1 MKSKNTWIA
10 WLMLII
16 SLFITLI
23 ATIYVKN
30 EIDKKN
36 EIEFRYECKEIASKI
51 ELRLHAHAQLLHNG
65 AAFFSTSDT
74 VSREDWKQFIEKS
87 KIDLNLP
94 GILGTGFA
102 LRIPKDK
109 LSEHIQ
115 EVRNNGF
122 PEYVVWPEN
131 ERDIYTSIIYLEPFS
146 EQNKRAFGYD
156 MMTEPVRKEAMER
169 ARDMDVASLSG
180 KVLLVQESGT
190 DVQAGNLMYVP
201 VYQKGVAINTV
212 EQRRKA
218 LIGWVYSPYRMNDLI
233 SGILL
238 SWELEENLNKYYL
251 NIYDGLNQSAESLLF
266 KSDKAEEQES
276 SENNR
281 LELPINFNSHHWTLV
296 FAKEKGNFFIEYA
309 SAWSVLM
316 GGIVISILLLLL
328 ARSLINTKYNAQKIA
343 DTLTSE
349 LKENERLLKES
360 QEIASLGSYSFDIE
374 TGIWKSSE
382 ILNVILGIDKNYT
395 HSIEG
400 WKSLLHPDYREQL
413 SDYLNHIISVKH
425 FFNKAFKIIRYN
437 DKEERWVKGLG
448 KLEFDS
454 NNNPK
459 TLIGTVIDITEQKN
473 AEERLQ
479 LSREQY
485 RSLFENSPIGIYQT
499 TPDGK
504 IINANPT
511 LLKMLEFNS
520 LSELQKRDLTKEGYS
535 KDSLVMRQDFVE
547 LINKEGYVKGLE
559 ENWTTKNGRSI
570 PIREN
575 SQIVRGSDGS
585 ILYYEGTVEDIT
597 ERKKAEMEIQSI
609 SKRLQLATSAANI
622 GIWEFDVIN
631 NSLIWDDAMYSLYGI
646 LPETFSGA
654 YEAWEAGLHPD
665 DLARGREE
673 IQMALRGEKE
683 FDTEFRVIWPD
694 KTVHHIKATGFV
706 IRDNSGKALRMY
718 GTNVDITKNKITE
731 KLLKESE
738 KRLRTIIE
746 ASPIPLVI
754 TKTSDGVVIMANE
767 SLGKL
772 FKISVSEAIGQ
783 KSPDF
788 YQNRNERQSLLNAV
802 IKDGYVDNFELIL
815 KKIDGELFW
824 CSVSL
829 KLMTLDNEQML
840 IAGFHDITD
849 RKDAEQEIIN
859 HREHLEEMVS
869 KRTRELTISEQKLQQ
884 SIKDISDYKL
894 ALDESSIVAI
904 TDQEGIINHVNDN
917 FCKISKYSRD
927 EIIGKSHKVTNS
939 GFHPKE
945 FFIDLWGTITKGLVW
960 RGEIKNKAKDGS
972 YYWVDSTIIPF
983 LDKKGKPFQYVT
995 VRFDISVKK
1004 KVEEDII
1011 KAKEAADSANRAKSE
1026 FLANMSH
1033 EIRTPMNAVIGF
1045 SELLSKSVEDKK
1057 QLSQVES
1064 IRNSGKNLLK
1074 IINDILDLSKIEAG
1088 KIDITPIPVNL
1099 CDLLREIEN
1108 LFAQKVKEKGI
1119 ALSIDYEK
1127 IFSKTLSIDEVRFRQ
1142 ILFNLIGNAVKFTDK
1157 GYVSISI
1164 KNKKN
1169 SENEGS
1175 IDLTVL
1181 VKDTGIGIP
1190 VDQQELIFAPFN
1202 QQPGQSVEKFGGTGL
1217 GLSITKKL
1225 VEKMGGNMSLESEVG
1240 KGSTFG
1246 FNLFNIPV
1254 LDIDIDSE
1262 KKAFDT
1268 STVLFEPATVLIV
1281 DDNDE
1286 NRKLIVDML
1295 DYSPLSLLQA
1305 ANGEEAVKLAEEHIP
1320 DLILMDLRMPVMG
1333 GSKASEIIK
1342 TNATTKS
1349 IPIIMLT
1356 ASIINL
1362 NTINTTDKYFDEFL
1376 LKPLNMEEFF
1386 IKLKKYLK
1394 HKMVE
1399 SENSSLANDVDNIA
1413 YTLSTEQKKKLPDFV
1428 KILESEFMP
1437 EYEKALKNQ
1446 VINEIEEFGKKFGNI
1461 TQETGF
1467 LMFEQ
1472 YCKDIETFADS
1483 FDFNRLIQT
1492 FRKFPEF
1499 IKRLKTEL

>member
-23 ATIYVKN
+23 ATIYVRG
-30 EIDKKN
+30 EIDKKDK
-36 EIEFRYECKEIASKI
+36 IEFQFECKEIASKI
-51 ELRLHAHAQLLHNG
+51 ELRLHAHAQLLRSG

-74 VSREDWKQFIEKS
+74 VSREDWKRFIEKS

-94 GILGTGFA
+94 GILGTGFS

-115 EVRNNGF
+115 EVRSNGF

-180 KVLLVQESGT
+180 KVLLVQESGK

-201 VYQKGVAINTV
+201 VYPKGVAINTV

-218 LIGWVYSPYRMNDLI
+218 LIGWVYSPYRMDDLI
-233 SGILL
+233 SRILL
-238 SWELEENLNKYYL
+238 RWELEENLNKYYL
-251 NIYDGLNQSAESLLF
+251 HIYDGLNQSAESLLF
-266 KSDKAEEQES
+266 KSHKAVKQES
-276 SENNR
+276 SENIR
-281 LELPINFNSHHWTLV
+281 FELELPINFNSHYWTLV
-296 FAKEKGNFFIEYA
+296 FSQEKGNLFIDNA
-309 SAWSVLM
+309 SVWSVLV
-316 GGIVISILLLLL
+316 GGFIISILLLLL
-328 ARSLINTKYNAQKIA
+328 TRSLLNTKYNAQKIA
-343 DTLTSE
+343 ATLTSE
-349 LKENERLLKES
+349 LQESERLLKES

-382 ILNVILGIDKNYT
+382 IFNLILGIDKNYT
-395 HSIEG
+395 HSIDG
-400 WKSLLHPDYREQL
+400 WKSLIHPDYKKQII
-413 SDYLNHIISVKH
+413 DALNETILERG
-425 FFNKAFKIIRYN
+425 FFDKEFKIIRYN

-448 KLEFDS
+448 KLEYDS
-454 NNNPK
+454 NNKPK
-459 TLIGTVIDITEQKN
+459 TLIGTVIDITDRKR
-473 AEERLQ
+473 AE
-479 LSREQY
+479 
-485 RSLFENSPIGIYQT
+485 
-499 TPDGK
+499 K
-504 IINANPT
+504 
-511 LLKMLEFNS
+511 
-520 LSELQKRDLTKEGYS
+520 
-535 KDSLVMRQDFVE
+535 
-547 LINKEGYVKGLE
+547 
-559 ENWTTKNGRSI
+559 
-570 PIREN
+570 
-575 SQIVRGSDGS
+575 
-585 ILYYEGTVEDIT
+585 
-597 ERKKAEMEIQSI
+597 EIQSI

-622 GIWEFDVIN
+622 GIWEYDVIN
-631 NSLIWDDAMYSLYGI
+631 NNLIWDEAMYSLYGI
-646 LPETFSGA
+646 SPESFSGA

-665 DLARGREE
+665 DLARGSEE

-694 KTVHHIKATGFV
+694 KSVHHIGATGFV
-706 IRDNSGKALRMY
+706 IRDKSGNALRMY
-718 GTNVDITKNKITE
+718 GTNIDITKNKVAE
-731 KLLKESE
+731 KVLKESE

-746 ASPIPLVI
+746 ASPIPLVL
-754 TKTSDGVVIMANE
+754 TKVSDGIVIMANE

-788 YQNRNERQSLLNAV
+788 YHNDKKRKSLLDTVA
-802 IKDGYVDNFELIL
+802 KDGYVDNYEMLL
-815 KKIDGELFW
+815 KKNDGELFW

-829 KLMTLDNEQML
+829 KLMTLDDEQIL
-840 IAGFHDITD
+840 IAGFHDITK
-849 RKDAEQEIIN
+849 RKLVEEEILK
-859 HREHLEEMVS
+859 HREHLEEMV
-869 KRTRELTISEQKLQQ
+869 KERTRELTISEQKLQK
-884 SIKDISDYKL
+884 SVKDISDYKR
-894 ALDESSIVAI
+894 ALDESSLVSI
-904 TDQEGIINHVNDN
+904 TNDKGIIQYANDN
-917 FCKISKYSRD
+917 FCKTSKYSRS
-927 EIIGKSHKVTNS
+927 ELIGKSHNVINS
-939 GFHPKE
+939 GFHPRE
-945 FFIDLWGTITKGLVW
+945 FFNDLWSTISKGLIW

-983 LDKKGKPFQYVT
+983 LDNKGKPFQYIA
-995 VRFDISVKK
+995 VRFDISFKK

-1011 KAKEAADSANRAKSE
+1011 KSKEAADSANRAKSE

-1108 LFAQKVKEKGI
+1108 MFILKVKEKGI
-1119 ALSIDYEK
+1119 TLSIDYEK
-1127 IFSKTLSIDEVRFRQ
+1127 IFSKTLLLDEVRFRQ

-1157 GYVSISI
+1157 GSVSISI
-1164 KNKKN
+1164 ENKKN
-1169 SENEGS
+1169 TENEES

-1202 QQPGQSVEKFGGTGL
+1202 QQRGQSVEKFGGTGL

-1254 LDIDIDSE
+1254 LDIDIDVDS
-1262 KKAFDT
+1262 KNKAFDT

-1305 ANGEEAVKLAEEHIP
+1305 ANGEEAVELAEKHIP

-1333 GSKASEIIK
+1333 GYKASEIIK

-1349 IPIIMLT
+1349 IPIIVLT
-1356 ASIINL
+1356 ASIKNFK
-1362 NTINTTDKYFDEFL
+1362 TINANDKYFDEFL
-1376 LKPLNMEEFF
+1376 VKPLNIRESFH
-1386 IKLKKYLK
+1386 KLKKYLK
-1394 HKMVE
+1394 HTIVE
-1399 SENSSLANDVDNIA
+1399 SEHSALANNVDTITFA
-1413 YTLSTEQKKKLPDFV
+1413 LSTEQKKKLMEFI
-1428 KILESEFMP
+1428 KILESELMP
-1437 EYEKALKNQ
+1437 EYEKALKSQ
-1446 VINEIEEFGKKFGNI
+1446 VINEIEEFGEKFCAI

-1483 FDFNRLIQT
+1483 FDFNSLMQT